1 MATKP
6 RRRAGRKRRQDVKR
20 QPSGQ
25 IRKSVYAERVTP
37 TKEMQR
43 RRADLLGDKNA
54 TGEVDCALD
63 VIASPVQRLITPKQA
78 EAGRRYAMA
87 RLRLMR
93 SLGASPDP
101 TSPRLSEWIDNGQ
114 SPAEAPGDDALAGM
128 RWRKASMCI
137 HDCGAD
143 VRKVIDRVC
152 LDNQLPRQDQVTKL
166 RIGLDAL
173 IRLWR
178 I

>member
-37 TKEMQR
+37 TKEMQA

-54 TGEVDCALD
+54 TGEIDCALD
-63 VIASPVQRLITPKQA
+63 VIASPKQRLITPKQA
-78 EAGRRYAMA
+78 EAGRRYAVA
-87 RLRLMR
+87 RMRLMK
-93 SLGASPDP
+93 SLGTSPDP
-101 TSPRLSEWIDNGQ
+101 STPRLAEWIDNGQ
-114 SPAEAPGDDALAGM
+114 SPADGPDDGLAAFK
-128 RWRKASMCI
+128 WRKANMCVY
-137 HDCGAD
+137 DCGAD
-143 VRKVIDRVC
+143 IRKVVDRVC
-152 LDNQLPRQDQVTKL
+152 LENQLPRKDQVIKL

-173 IRLWR
+173 VRLWR